1 MIKVAEKELIMN
13 KKLVFVFN
21 IFLVLTLCVAL
32 NSDFASAQEK
42 EEIDYSWGI
51 VSSISSDSIVITEYD
66 YITEEE
72 KETRYII
79 DSSVSL
85 VNAEDISDISTGD
98 EAEIEY
104 IIKDANRIAKII
116 TIEKSSALEEYDS
129 FEMLEEEDSMSIE
142 EPEVLEQE

>member
-1 MIKVAEKELIMN
+1 MN